1 MLNSIQISEWLPNP
15 AGPDAEGEWIELWNS
30 GPESVPLQGWR
41 LTDAAGRS
49 FRLGGTLAPGE
60 RLVLRRGETR
70 LVLRNQDE
78 KLSLYDGTGALR
90 DQVFFPGSVPE
101 GLSLSRSG
109 TEVVATEPSPGSEGL
124 LALVGES
131 GPGPGILRT
140 GGPGGIEILSLSLLT
155 GTLLALAVYLVVKR
169 NHELSELFFGG
180 NG

>member
-1 MLNSIQISEWLPNP
+1 MVQISEWLPNP
-15 AGPDAEGEWIELWNS
+15 AGADAEGEWIELWNS

-49 FRLGGTLAPGE
+49 FR
-60 RLVLRRGETR
+60 RGETR

-78 KLSLYDGTGALR
+78 KLSLFDGTGALR
-90 DQVFFPGSVPE
+90 DQIFFPGSAPE

-109 TEVVATEPSPGSEGL
+109 TEVMATEPSPGSEGL

-155 GTLLALAVYLVVKR
+155 GALLALAVYLVVKR

>member
-1 MLNSIQISEWLPNP
+1 M
-15 AGPDAEGEWIELWNS
+15 
-30 GPESVPLQGWR
+30 
-41 LTDAAGRS
+41 
-49 FRLGGTLAPGE
+49 
-60 RLVLRRGETR
+60 VLRRGETK

-78 KLSLYDGTGALR
+78 KLSLFDGTGALQ
-90 DQVFFPGSVPE
+90 DQVFFPGSAPE

-109 TEVVATEPSPGSEGL
+109 TEVIATEPSPGSEGL
-124 LALVGES
+124 LALVGEF